1 VVGDVSCLSAGHN
14 RDMQKRL
21 NRSNA
26 VWSMDSGGTKKPSV
40 GCKARVPQGKGA
52 FRGHSSRP
60 IVNYME
66 YPACGLR
73 SIILTEFGKWQQ
85 RCGLS
90 LSVLQQLVVVACVG
104 VCDCGLQDRNPRR
117 CIGRLSAASNWAP
130 TSSSTCPAPTIP

>member
-52 FRGHSSRP
+52 FRGTF
-60 IVNYME
+60 V
-66 YPACGLR
+66 PAHRKLYGISGVR
-73 SIILTEFGKWQQ
+73 SAVDNFNRI
-85 RCGLS
+85 R
-90 LSVLQQLVVVACVG
+90 
-104 VCDCGLQDRNPRR
+104 
-117 CIGRLSAASNWAP
+117 
-130 TSSSTCPAPTIP
+130 